1 MKEPKALGEYCY
13 LHAFTYQ
20 NRLFYLPKQTVLVSR
35 TDCFVSQLI
44 KENEDKSKF
53 VQTY

>member
-20 NRLFYLPKQTVLVSR
+20 NSLFWCPEQTVLTNKPIDLTRQRQWVH
-35 TDCFVSQLI
+35 FLH
-44 KENEDKSKF
+44 
-53 VQTY
+53 